1 MGRGPGREDRG
12 GRGART
18 GEGIGASK
26 GCGQKREH
34 WGRKDC
40 SEPRVP
46 PRPMPGSHLGKKLCK
61 KGEGGWLGER
71 PARQRT
77 RAGGLAWEARASH
90 KGLRTK
96 VSEGRSR
103 TPADRRCTS
112 PEHTEECPESLGCP
126 GWRGP
131 SRSRVWGKRQGSLSL
146 GALSTLTH
154 TPRLTTHQDAGVTAF
169 DGGRGGDSSSG
180 GSPRGPMGGA
190 EDGGH
195 MEEAE

>member
-1 MGRGPGREDRG
+1 MQERG
-12 GRGART
+12 
-18 GEGIGASK
+18 
-26 GCGQKREH
+26 
-34 WGRKDC
+34 
-40 SEPRVP
+40 
-46 PRPMPGSHLGKKLCK
+46 
-61 KGEGGWLGER
+61 GGWLGER

-112 PEHTEECPESLGCP
+112 PEHTEECPESSEGRFTRLPRLEWSLKVQGLG
-126 GWRGP
+126 
-131 SRSRVWGKRQGSLSL
+131 GKKPGSLSL
-146 GALSTLTH
+146 GSSTLTH
-154 TPRLTTHQDAGVTAF
+154 TPRLTTHQDSGVTAF
-169 DGGRGGDSSSG
+169 DGGRGGDSLSG

>member
-1 MGRGPGREDRG
+1 MEAGGGREKGEGEERGEDNEPPLPLPRERPTRLPELEGQERREEEMGRGPGREDRG

-61 KGEGGWLGER
+61 KGEGRWLGER

-112 PEHTEECPESLGCP
+112 PEHTEECP
-126 GWRGP
+126 
-131 SRSRVWGKRQGSLSL
+131 
-146 GALSTLTH
+146 
-154 TPRLTTHQDAGVTAF
+154 
-169 DGGRGGDSSSG
+169 
-180 GSPRGPMGGA
+180 
-190 EDGGH
+190 
-195 MEEAE
+195 

>member
-1 MGRGPGREDRG
+1 MSRG
-12 GRGART
+12 
-18 GEGIGASK
+18 
-26 GCGQKREH
+26 
-34 WGRKDC
+34 
-40 SEPRVP
+40 VP

-61 KGEGGWLGER
+61 KGEGGWLRER
-71 PARQRT
+71 LARQRT

-112 PEHTEECPESLGCP
+112 PEHTEECPESPAGRFTRL
-126 GWRGP
+126 
-131 SRSRVWGKRQGSLSL
+131 
-146 GALSTLTH
+146 
-154 TPRLTTHQDAGVTAF
+154 PRLEGPLKVQGLGKKAGLPFFGSSEHPNPHSTTDHTSGCWVTAF